1 MSKASLDRDEDRWRS
16 RRYTVLDRRRLWKRR
31 VKEKMEAEAEV
42 ARERKLCVMVA
53 LVSLRDPSE
62 GVLVVVLIIGI
73 DFVVAS
79 LALDDSD
86 VVSSTAELV

>member
-1 MSKASLDRDEDRWRS
+1 M
-16 RRYTVLDRRRLWKRR
+16 
-31 VKEKMEAEAEV
+31 EAEV

-62 GVLVVVLIIGI
+62 GVLVVV
-73 DFVVAS
+73 AS

-86 VVSSTAELV
+86 IVSSSADLV

>member
-1 MSKASLDRDEDRWRS
+1 M
-16 RRYTVLDRRRLWKRR
+16 
-31 VKEKMEAEAEV
+31 

-53 LVSLRDPSE
+53 LVSLWDPSE
-62 GVLVVVLIIGI
+62 GVPVVVLIIGI

-86 VVSSTAELV
+86 VVSSTADLV